1 MKKVIATR
9 PYTNYVIN
17 LPREGCCFVA
27 RGNHRIFRMLVT
39 FPKWH
44 WLIKEILVAIFV
56 LVELDLVYA
65 SLSSSN
71 AFVCAHGRIY
81 GYKCTCDY
89 VKRDFSYIGG
99 TTTFH

>member
-1 MKKVIATR
+1 MEKVIATR

-27 RGNHRIFRMLVT
+27 RGNRRIFRMLVT

-65 SLSSSN
+65 SLSSIN
-71 AFVCAHGRIY
+71 AFVRTRAYTGRNAPV
-81 GYKCTCDY
+81 TM
-89 VKRDFSYIGG
+89 
-99 TTTFH
+99 